1 MKQVYVATDPIDAE
15 LVKGLL
21 AAAGIEAT
29 VQGGAVFALRG
40 EVPITTDT
48 LPTVW
53 VLDDGDLDRAS
64 SIVDDDR
71 RRRAAGASGAGSWKC
86 AACAETLEAQFT
98 HCWKCGLGR
107 AGQDQRR

>member
-1 MKQVYVATDPIDAE
+1 MKQVYVATDPIDAA

-40 EVPITTDT
+40 ELPMTTDT

-53 VLDDGDLDRAS
+53 VLDDGDLGRAS
-64 SIVDDDR
+64 ALVDENR
-71 RRRAAGASGAGSWKC
+71 RRTVAASGAGSWPC
-86 AACAETLEAQFT
+86 SACGETLEAQFT
-98 HCWKCGLGR
+98 HCWRCGSGR
-107 AGQDQRR
+107 ADRD

>member
-15 LVKGLL
+15 LVRGLL
-21 AAAGIEAT
+21 AAAGIDAT

-40 EVPITTDT
+40 ELPMTTDT

-64 SIVDDDR
+64 ALLDER
-71 RRRAAGASGAGSWKC
+71 RRRRTATASGAGPWTCSGC
-86 AACAETLEAQFT
+86 GETLEAQFT
-98 HCWKCGLGR
+98 HCWKCGSGR
-107 AGQDQRR
+107 ADPD

>member
-1 MKQVYVATDPIDAE
+1 MKQVYVATDPVDAE

-21 AAAGIEAT
+21 AASGIEAT

-40 EVPITTDT
+40 ELPMTTDT

-71 RRRAAGASGAGSWKC
+71 RRRALGASCSGSWRC
-86 AACAETLEAQFT
+86 SACGETLEPQFT
-98 HCWKCGLGR
+98 HCWQCGAGR
-107 AGQDQRR
+107 TAPD